1 MSKPTTAFRTAAFA
15 AGACTIALLVAC
27 GDDSR
32 TVGAQ
37 VDQAIVQSER
47 QVEQAT
53 DALKQG
59 AERAADAVG
68 DAAITAAVSARLAA
82 DDRLSVLQ
90 IEVDTTDGR
99 VALTGQAPDEA
110 ARQRAAELA
119 AGVDGVRAVDNRLTV
134 ASS

>member
-1 MSKPTTAFRTAAFA
+1 MSKFTNPFRTAALA
-15 AGACTIALLVAC
+15 AAVSAIALLAAC
-27 GDDSR
+27 GDDTR
-32 TVGAQ
+32 TAGQQ
-37 VDQAIVQSER
+37 VDRAIVQSER
-47 QVEQAT
+47 QVEQAA

-82 DDRLSVLQ
+82 DERLSVLQ

-119 AGVDGVRAVDNRLTV
+119 AGVDGVRAVDNRLV
-134 ASS
+134 IASS